1 MNRRVA
7 ASIGA
12 AVAGGVLVATAVPAL
27 AAVTNSSPPER
38 MYIKVVSPGT
48 VIKHGQA
55 VRLTFVVSCPADA
68 FLTSV
73 QVTVSER
80 TGGAI
85 ASGWAG
91 PAVNC
96 TGRKQTV
103 TTDMQTNSKSFV
115 AGSASIDA
123 QLWCLTGQSGNSI
136 LVAAGTTDFVN

>member
-1 MNRRVA
+1 MNRRVT
-7 ASIGA
+7 ASICA

-27 AAVTNSSPPER
+27 AAVTNSSPPEK
-38 MYIKVVSPGT
+38 MYIKVLSPGV
-48 VIKHGQA
+48 VIKHGQE

-68 FLTSV
+68 FLASV

-91 PAVNC
+91 PSVNC

-103 TTDMQTNSKSFV
+103 STDMQTNGKPFV

-123 QLWCLTGQSGNSI
+123 QLWCLTDQAGNSI
-136 LVAAGTTDFVN
+136 LVAAGTTEFVN